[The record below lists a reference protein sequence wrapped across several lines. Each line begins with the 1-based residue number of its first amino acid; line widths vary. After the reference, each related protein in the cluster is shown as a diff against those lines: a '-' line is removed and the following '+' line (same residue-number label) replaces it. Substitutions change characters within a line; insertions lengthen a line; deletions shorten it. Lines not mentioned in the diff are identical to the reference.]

1 MPCCSGLVAAP
12 GCGATDPTQPA
23 EGDDD
28 AAFATELMYRD
39 AALLNLLDVA
49 LGRELSPAVAD
60 AGEQL
65 RIETS
70 ERMSTAAEL
79 LEEWGEKVPVTS
91 RDHGA
96 EHSSDND
103 VPELE
108 GMPTGRDLQRLGKL
122 DGEAFEA
129 AYVDLLTARWR
140 RAATSPTPTTGREPR
155 RTSWPDAAVASA
167 RRTRRALTPPRGWS
181 GRSRP
186 GVTSRYRPPRCL
198 TQRPLPSVERR
209 TS

>member
-1 MPCCSGLVAAP
+1 MRNFLLVVLVSWWSLT
-12 GCGATDPTQPA
+12 GCGDSAPDAPA
-23 EGDDD
+23 EDGDD

-65 RIETS
+65 RIDTS
-70 ERMSTAAEL
+70 ERMTTAAEL
-79 LEEWGEKVPVTS
+79 LGEWGEKVPVTS

-103 VPELE
+103 TSELE

-122 DGEAFEA
+122 DGQAFEA
-129 AYVDLLTARWR
+129 AYVDLLTSTLEATRDF
-140 RAATSPTPTTGREPR
+140 AAAHDGPDADELA
-155 RTSWPDAAVASA
+155 DAAVASG
-167 RRTRRALTPPRGWS
+167 TQALDA
-181 GRSRP
+181 
-186 GVTSRYRPPRCL
+186 L
-198 TQRPLPSVERR
+198 
-209 TS
+209 

>member
-1 MPCCSGLVAAP
+1 MRVLLALLLGLLLSA
-12 GCGATDPTQPA
+12 CGASEPEATQ
-23 EGDDD
+23 GDDD
-28 AAFATELMYRD
+28 PAFATELMYRD

-49 LGRELSPAVAD
+49 LGRELSPGVAD

-79 LEEWGEKVPVTS
+79 LEQWGEEVPVTS

-108 GMPTGRDLQRLGKL
+108 GMPTGRDLQRIGKL
-122 DGEAFEA
+122 DGPAFEA
-129 AYVDLLTARWR
+129 PYVDLLTTALEATREFADTHDGSSEEADELA
-140 RAATSPTPTTGREPR
+140 RAAVLSAAAAL
-155 RTSWPDAAVASA
+155 DAF
-167 RRTRRALTPPRGWS
+167 
-181 GRSRP
+181 
-186 GVTSRYRPPRCL
+186 
-198 TQRPLPSVERR
+198 
-209 TS
+209 